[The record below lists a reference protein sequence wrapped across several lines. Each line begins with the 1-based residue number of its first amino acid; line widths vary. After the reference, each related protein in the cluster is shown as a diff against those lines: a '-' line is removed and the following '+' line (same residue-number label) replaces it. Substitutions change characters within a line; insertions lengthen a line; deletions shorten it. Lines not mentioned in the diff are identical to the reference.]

1 MKAALALVFLACIA
15 GSMASD
21 SRAEIVSQ
29 LIGQGQTIVT
39 AVISQ
44 LQQQIMGFVQQAIG
58 QLTSLVGSIG
68 GRIDLSSLTG
78 VFGQLQ
84 ALLPQIGNQ
93 LLSQLLGGLTGLIS
107 GGACIDISAIF
118 GEFLASI
125 QGSLAGI
132 GSSLLN
138 QGLGAVLGGLGGS
151 RALFGDI
158 FATLQGHIS
167 TAVGA
172 AQGAIGGALSS
183 LSGLGASLIDS
194 GKPHWEQL
202 QEQLLGHGL
211 NVLGSISETIN
222 NLHGS
227 VAGR

>member
-21 SRAEIVSQ
+21 SRAAIVDQ
-29 LIGQGQTIVT
+29 LIGQGQTIVQ

-58 QLTSLVGSIG
+58 QITSLVGSIG
-68 GRIDLSSLTG
+68 GRFDFDFASL
-78 VFGQLQ
+78 FGSFQPLLTQLAGQ
-84 ALLPQIGNQ
+84 ALNQ
-93 LLSQLLGGLTGLIS
+93 LMGGLQGLIS
-107 GGACIDISAIF
+107 GRAAFDIGSIF
-118 GEFLASI
+118 SEFLASI
-125 QGSLAGI
+125 TGSLSGL
-132 GSSLLN
+132 GSHILN

-151 RALFGDI
+151 RAGFGDI
-158 FATLQGHIS
+158 FAALQGHIS

-172 AQGAIGGALSS
+172 AQGALSGALSGLTS
-183 LSGLGASLIDS
+183 LGSSLIDS
-194 GKPHWEQL
+194 SKPHWEQL